1 MGIEK
6 GEEIQ
11 TKGKDNLFSNI
22 IVKNFPNLEKG
33 KDIQVQEVYPVWLTK
48 PSGPEKE
55 HLQIYHNQNTQFT
68 EQRILKAPKEK

>member
-33 KDIQVQEVYPVWLTK
+33 KDIQVQEAFRMPNRQDQKRNIPRHIIIKILNVQN
-48 PSGPEKE
+48 KE
-55 HLQIYHNQNTQFT
+55 G
-68 EQRILKAPKEK
+68 ILKVTDHI